1 MNAHIFALYIKEQFW
16 VSPQHVSQKQVQ
28 KNIAVQTLTQKEATA
43 QKIVEQ
49 ERGSKKQETQPLV
62 QQELI
67 IQDSATVHRMLHV
80 LRLEKND
87 PIIVFNQDYSATG
100 TILEI
105 NKKSCAIALQT
116 ITTTKQITPTIHWF
130 LPLLDRTDFEQSI
143 YHLTVLGVTSITPY
157 ISKKTRHNW
166 GSEKDFERIHS
177 VMVSAAEQSKQFC
190 LPKINKPELLEKL
203 SEKIA
208 SNSIAHYHTILLDVA
223 GKENLI
229 TTLGQFVEQFTADTS
244 PILSHS
250 KLTTARKTVT
260 AEDPTI
266 ADKPANLAF
275 IAGPEGDLTP
285 DEYAMIMPHV
295 SAHCTLTTTVL
306 KACDAIFLASGIART
321 MLV

>member
-1 MNAHIFALYIKEQFW
+1 MNAHIFALFIDEQF
-16 VSPQHVSQKQVQ
+16 S
-28 KNIAVQTLTQKEATA
+28 I
-43 QKIVEQ
+43 
-49 ERGSKKQETQPLV
+49 V
-62 QQELI
+62 QQTISIKDEKTI
-67 IQDSATVHRMLHV
+67 HRMLHV

-87 PIIVFNQDYSATG
+87 PIIVFNQDSNATG
-100 TILEI
+100 IIQDI
-105 NKKSCAIALQT
+105 NKKTCTIQLQSVSKN
-116 ITTTKQITPTIHWF
+116 KQITPEIHWF

-157 ISKKTRHNW
+157 ISKKTRHSW

-190 LPKINKPELLEKL
+190 LPKISKPELLEKL

-208 SNSIAHYHTILLDVA
+208 SNSIANYHTILLDVE

-229 TTLGQFVEQFTADTS
+229 TTLTKLIKQNTETPTSLMHSHNNPAITNTNTA
-244 PILSHS
+244 P
-250 KLTTARKTVT
+250 
-260 AEDPTI
+260 
-266 ADKPANLAF
+266 LAF